1 MFCLTNPLPPPASL
15 FPHRRIIQS
24 LQSEIDATRAQL
36 AMAKTA
42 NAGVPVAA
50 GAAPMIGNPNV
61 YPLDGTN
68 PASFAASKHQP
79 LGPPPLP
86 HMHAPTHAQTSAIDG
101 SMTAANPSSSV
112 LQAETA
118 SRAVKTTNDR
128 DRAMPSL
135 VAMEVN
141 GHATAEGNN
150 GEVSVQEE
158 RPRRGSSTIDVSS
171 IGDRG
176 QRQVAPT
183 SSAAQSG
190 FAAVVSPRDA
200 VPLTNYPPPSAPSP
214 APAMPPGSRP
224 GYVGECISNGSG
236 SDTSSCRASAD
247 FAESTPPPRAI
258 PGSPAGAAAPPIAL
272 DAASERAPG
281 GVCSKGRKS
290 RSRSSWGGGTGLEL
304 IVEASTKLSELEKG
318 YSRQVHR

>member
-1 MFCLTNPLPPPASL
+1 
-15 FPHRRIIQS
+15 
-24 LQSEIDATRAQL
+24 
-36 AMAKTA
+36 MAKTA
-42 NAGVPVAA
+42 NTGVPVAA
-50 GAAPMIGNPNV
+50 GATPMIGNPNV
-61 YPLDGTN
+61 YHFDGTN
-68 PASFAASKHQP
+68 PASFAASKHPP
-79 LGPPPLP
+79 LGPPPLA
-86 HMHAPTHAQTSAIDG
+86 HMHEPTHTQTSAMDGRSSG

-112 LQAETA
+112 SQTEAA

-128 DRAMPSL
+128 DRAVPSL

-141 GHATAEGNN
+141 GHASAEGNS

-158 RPRRGSSTIDVSS
+158 RPRRGSSTTNVSS
-171 IGDRG
+171 SGDRG
-176 QRQVAPT
+176 QRQAAPT

-200 VPLTNYPPPSAPSP
+200 VPLANYPPPSAPSP

-258 PGSPAGAAAPPIAL
+258 PGSPAGAAAPPITL
-272 DAASERAPG
+272 DVASERAPG
-281 GVCSKGRKS
+281 GVCSKGRRS
-290 RSRSSWGGGTGLEL
+290 RGRSSWGGGAGLEL

-318 YSRQVHR
+318 YSRQVHL